1 MVENETLYEKTKRIE
16 RLIRE
21 EYSRLDGLSHLNG
34 SELPIAFE
42 YTLQVYGD
50 FNTHDKRFCFAVQSF
65 ADGENALDNIRH
77 QYAHYMSCQL
87 YGAVRPHGPEWK
99 KCCVIVEAVPL
110 PWLYRREEEAA
121 SPVTKVF
128 SGRENRAVTAMIP
141 SNSRKMVGC
150 AIVHPKFGYGLITN
164 VTCKGARRFARIY
177 FGESGGIKEIDLE
190 WIENHGGIHRS
201 V

>member
-1 MVENETLYEKTKRIE
+1 MSENNALYEKTKRIE
-16 RLIRE
+16 RMIRE
-21 EYSRLDGLSHLNG
+21 ECSRLDGLSHLDG
-34 SELPIAFE
+34 AGLPIAFE
-42 YTLQVYGD
+42 YTATVYGD
-50 FNTHDKRFCFAVQSF
+50 FNARDKRFCFSVQSF

-121 SPVTKVF
+121 SPEMKVY
-128 SGRENRAVTAMIP
+128 SGRENRDVTALISS
-141 SNSRKMVGC
+141 SNREMVGC
-150 AIVHPKFGYGLITN
+150 SIAHPKFGYGLITD
-164 VTCKGARRFARIY
+164 VACKGGRRFARVY
-177 FGESGGIKEIDLE
+177 FGESVIKEIDLG
-190 WIENHGGIHRS
+190 WMENHGGIHRS